1 MLTSR
6 LKSFLVPCL
15 AATLTGFGAIGPAN
29 ADTIAFV
36 GTGNVPDALGPKF
49 AEMGHTIVYGS
60 REPDRDDVQALVAK
74 TGNGATAVTP
84 AESVVDADIVFIAV
98 PGLIALDVVEGLGD
112 LSGKIVVDPTNP
124 LQPDPEDGFAN
135 HMVETSNAEMMQDM
149 LPDSYV
155 IKAFNTLGVRTM
167 NDPASAGGPV
177 TIPLV
182 GNDDAAK
189 ARIAELIEGIGF
201 ESADF
206 GPIRFAHVLEGM
218 LALWANGI
226 RLGEP
231 FDWYVQKH

>member
-1 MLTSR
+1 MVISR
-6 LKSFLVPCL
+6 LKSLLVPCL
-15 AATLTGFGAIGPAN
+15 AAVLTAFGVVAPAS
-29 ADTIAFV
+29 ADIIAFV

-49 AEMGHTIVYGS
+49 AEMGHAIVYGS
-60 REPDRDDVQALVAK
+60 RAPDRDDVQALVAK

-84 AESVVDADIVFIAV
+84 VESVVDADIVFIAV

-112 LSGKIVVDPTNP
+112 LSGKIIVDPTNP

-155 IKAFNTLGVRTM
+155 IKAFNTLGVGTM

-201 ESADF
+201 ESADL

-226 RLGEP
+226 QLGEP
-231 FDWYVQKH
+231 FDWYLQKH